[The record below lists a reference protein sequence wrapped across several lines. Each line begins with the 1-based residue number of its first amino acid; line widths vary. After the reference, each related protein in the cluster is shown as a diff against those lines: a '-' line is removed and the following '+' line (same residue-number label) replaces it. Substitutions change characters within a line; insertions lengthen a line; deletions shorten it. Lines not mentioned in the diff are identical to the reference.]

1 MSCAQTDSSSPVWQ
15 HHALVVLVERL
26 SRDEADEPGLRA
38 VRERQRLGQVDEGVL
53 AHGAVGRGAIVQR
66 TFHAPE
72 RETGEIRE

>member
-1 MSCAQTDSSSPVWQ
+1 MSCAQTEPSSPVRQ

-26 SRDEADEPGLRA
+26 PRDVADEPGLRA
-38 VRERQRLGQVDEGVL
+38 VREWQRLGQLDQGVL

-72 RETGEIRE
+72 RERGEISE